1 MVKIKVT
8 FPILKEKRFGHI
20 EFLNAI
26 IIVPY
31 VTSLTSLISGHDIFN
46 TYLKNKELAYLRRNV
61 RNNSPTI
68 SESQQTSKDES
79 ASSTTGCQHLAS
91 VFLLGQNMPILPIL
105 I

>member
-8 FPILKEKRFGHI
+8 FPILKEKRFGHT